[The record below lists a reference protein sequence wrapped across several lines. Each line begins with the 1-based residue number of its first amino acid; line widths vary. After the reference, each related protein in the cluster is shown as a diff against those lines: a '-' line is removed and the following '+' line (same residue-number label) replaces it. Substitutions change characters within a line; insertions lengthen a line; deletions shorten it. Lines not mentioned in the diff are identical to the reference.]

1 MGIGYHRVGVEFHAW
16 LRRAVRLRMCGQQ
29 VRLACNPDKRHDS
42 PPNDCF
48 FGPSV
53 FTLYARRVVDLVAV
67 DLKGHATLDDLAA
80 NPVVP
85 QAARCNRGIRLT
97 SVVVPF
103 IVVERFELESKDS
116 I

>member
-1 MGIGYHRVGVEFHAW
+1 MGLGYHRVGVEFHAW
-16 LRRAVRLRMCGQQ
+16 LRRA
-29 VRLACNPDKRHDS
+29 
-42 PPNDCF
+42 PNDCF
-48 FGPSV
+48 FDPSV

-85 QAARCNRGIRLT
+85 QAARCNRGIRPT

-116 I
+116 V

>member
-1 MGIGYHRVGVEFHAW
+1 MAQAGCQGEDSVSRQVWHA
-16 LRRAVRLRMCGQQ
+16 
-29 VRLACNPDKRHDS
+29 S
-42 PPNDCF
+42 PNEKLDPPPKDCF
-48 FGPSV
+48 LGPSV

-103 IVVERFELESKDS
+103 IVVERFESESKDPV
-116 I
+116 